1 MKRSL
6 TIAAAA
12 AACLALSAALAI
24 ASSGKP
30 ALQLH
35 STKLGTL
42 LVSNRGYTVYA
53 FDKDKTNKDACQG
66 IKACLTAWPIV
77 KPGTVLAGPGVK
89 KSLIGT
95 ITLKNGKQQLTYAKH
110 ALYTYAGDSS
120 PHETDNVNLKQFG
133 ARWPA
138 LTAAGKLVR

>member
-1 MKRSL
+1 MRRSL
-6 TIAAAA
+6 TIAAVV
-12 AACLALSAALAI
+12 AACLAVGAALAT
-24 ASSGKP
+24 ASGKP
-30 ALQLH
+30 ALALH

-42 LVSNRGYTVYA
+42 LVSNKGFTVYG

-77 KPGTVLAGPGVK
+77 KPSTVLAGPGVK
-89 KSLIGT
+89 SSLIGM
-95 ITLKNGKQQLTYAKH
+95 ITLKNGKKQLTYAGH

-120 PHETDNVNLKQFG
+120 PHEIANVNLKQFG

-138 LTAAGKLVR
+138 LNAAGKLIR

>member
-1 MKRSL
+1 MKRVL
-6 TIAAAA
+6 TIATA
-12 AACLALSAALAI
+12 AACLALALGAALAD
-24 ASSGKP
+24 ASSKP

-35 STKLGTL
+35 NTKLGKL
-42 LVSNRGYTVYA
+42 IVARNGFTVYA
-53 FDKDKTNKDACQG
+53 FDKDKTNKDACQS
-66 IKACLTAWPIV
+66 IKACLVAWPIV
-77 KPGTVLAGPGVK
+77 KPSTVLAGPGIK

-95 ITLKNGKQQLTYAKH
+95 ITLKNGKKQLTYKGH

-138 LTAAGKLVR
+138 LNATGKLIR